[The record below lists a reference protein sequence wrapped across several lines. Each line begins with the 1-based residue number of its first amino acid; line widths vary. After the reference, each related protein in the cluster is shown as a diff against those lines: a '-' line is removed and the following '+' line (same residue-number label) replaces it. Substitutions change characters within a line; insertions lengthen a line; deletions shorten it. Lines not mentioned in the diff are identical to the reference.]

1 MWEFRWIWSCPY
13 VDMDTVLMSSSPTHS
28 SGKKEMEYHIQDES
42 LSEGGGRR
50 ETVDGCSTGTKKE
63 KSSDLSCTSF

>member
-1 MWEFRWIWSCPY
+1 M
-13 VDMDTVLMSSSPTHS
+13 DMDTVLMSSSPTHS